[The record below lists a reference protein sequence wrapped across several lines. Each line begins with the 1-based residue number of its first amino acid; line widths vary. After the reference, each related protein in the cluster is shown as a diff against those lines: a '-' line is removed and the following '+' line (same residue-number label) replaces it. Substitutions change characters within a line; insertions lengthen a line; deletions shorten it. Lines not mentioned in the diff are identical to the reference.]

1 MDVAPLPMSENEPPF
16 DPYRKWLGIPPE
28 EQPPNYYRLLGI
40 PLFEGDPDVIINAA
54 DRQIGHVRRFQAG
67 QYAEVCQ
74 RVLNELAAARIC
86 LLDPVRK
93 REYDQQL
100 FFELQRRGVA
110 LPLPVAQALPTEAPC
125 EGPVPDNPIIS
136 GSSLEMPTPQSAMS
150 IPSESV
156 PVTVLLRRRRRDFW
170 KDPAVAV
177 GLIVLFLLVCVLAIL
192 VIFRKE
198 LLGM

>member
-1 MDVAPLPMSENEPPF
+1 MTTNEPPF

-67 QYAEVCQ
+67 KYADACQ
-74 RVLNELAAARIC
+74 RILNELAAARVC

-93 REYDQQL
+93 REYDQRL
-100 FFELQRRGVA
+100 FFELQRRGVP
-110 LPLPVAQALPTEAPC
+110 LPLPVAQPLPQEPSFAGLGA
-125 EGPVPDNPIIS
+125 ENPS
-136 GSSLEMPTPQSAMS
+136 TSFSSPEMPASQPAVG
-150 IPSESV
+150 IAAERV
-156 PVTVLLRRRRRDFW
+156 PVTVLLRRRRRDIW
-170 KDPAVAV
+170 KDPAVAL
-177 GLIVLFLLVCVLAIL
+177 GLGVLFLLVCVLAIL